1 MVSLRVLMVGVAV
14 MLYASGCGST
24 PVADDIGQK
33 EANQLVSLLRDHG
46 ITAQVTKARG
56 SKGRYSVSVSDD
68 RYVDA
73 AGILTRVGLPADK
86 KASFEDL
93 TAAHGIIPVSRE
105 VEALRL
111 DRATASEIE
120 GLLQARADIAAAS
133 VLVRAR
139 ASEGKGPVSAT
150 VVIQKKPG
158 VQIRPD
164 DIREIATRA
173 VPGIKAEDVFLSIS
187 DSPTLNDKEEK
198 RGEKS
203 PGELVSF
210 LGISRVPAS
219 DYQTLV
225 FLFIALTVFVAVL
238 AGLGGYL
245 LGQFT
250 AINRQGGGDTS
261 RGLSSAVRRAP
272 VAGRSNAIE
281 DDSSEEVG

>member
-1 MVSLRVLMVGVAV
+1 MISLRVLMVSIALV
-14 MLYASGCGST
+14 LYASGCGST
-24 PVADDIGQK
+24 PVADDIGQRD
-33 EANQLVSLLRDHG
+33 ANQLVSLLRDHG

-73 AGILTRVGLPADK
+73 AGILTRLGLPADK

-93 TAAHGIIPVSRE
+93 TAANGIIPVSRE

-120 GLLQARADIAAAS
+120 GLLQARADVAAVS

-139 ASEGKGPVSAT
+139 SSEGKGAPSAT
-150 VVIQKKPG
+150 VVMQKKSG
-158 VQIRPD
+158 AQIRPD
-164 DIREIATRA
+164 DIREISTRA
-173 VPGIKAEDVFLSIS
+173 VPGLKAEDVFISIS
-187 DSPTLNDKEEK
+187 DSRTSTGGEDKS
-198 RGEKS
+198 GETS
-203 PGELVSF
+203 TGELVSF
-210 LGISRVPAS
+210 LGVSRVPSS

-250 AINRQGGGDTS
+250 AINRQGTGDSS
-261 RGLSSAVRRAP
+261 RGLPIA
-272 VAGRSNAIE
+272 AGRSPIADRGSSRE
-281 DDSSEEVG
+281 DDSSGEVG